1 MTHHHENGHHHHNH
15 SHQTEHSLPFK
26 DKMDKLL
33 THWIQHNDDH
43 ASNYREWADRAGEEK
58 LTAIAERL
66 KEAARQTDRITQ
78 TFKEAAR
85 LL

>member
-1 MTHHHENGHHHHNH
+1 MTHHHENEHHHHNH

-33 THWIQHNDDH
+33 AHWIQHNDDH
-43 ASNYREWADRAGEEK
+43 SSNYREWADRAGEEK
-58 LTAIAERL
+58 LAGIAEKL
-66 KEAARQTDRITQ
+66 EEAARLTDRITQ

-85 LL
+85 LI